1 MSMTA
6 WRSGGL
12 KGDALES
19 LIEETHL
26 QFKRQG
32 LGIVEKVPTSVKV
45 TKIDNKGCVCEGYFE
60 KKSTVDFV
68 GLIQG
73 IGVAFDA
80 KETMNPSLPL
90 QNIHDHQIEFMIHYE
105 KQKGLAFIICHYKK
119 VDRYFLIPIHIILE
133 HIRSGK
139 KSISYK
145 AIPEIFELKYQ
156 YNGLLNYIPVL
167 NSYRKWKKE
176 IKIRNDQNFIS

>member
-1 MSMTA
+1 MTA
-6 WRSGGL
+6 WRTGGL

-19 LIEETHL
+19 LIQETHE
-26 QFKRQG
+26 QYKKQG
-32 LGIVEKVPTSVKV
+32 LGVVEKIPTSVKV
-45 TKIDNKGCVCEGYFE
+45 TGIDNKGCVCEGYFE

-73 IGVAFDA
+73 VGVAFDA
-80 KETMNPSLPL
+80 KETKNPSLPL
-90 QNIHDHQIEFMIHYE
+90 QNIHNHQIEFMIHYE
-105 KQKGLAFIICHYKK
+105 KQKGLAFIICHYKI

-133 HIRSGK
+133 HIRNGK

-145 AIPEIFELKYQ
+145 VLPENFELNYQ

-167 NSYRKWKKE
+167 NNYRKWKRE
-176 IKIRNDQNFIS
+176 IKTEENI